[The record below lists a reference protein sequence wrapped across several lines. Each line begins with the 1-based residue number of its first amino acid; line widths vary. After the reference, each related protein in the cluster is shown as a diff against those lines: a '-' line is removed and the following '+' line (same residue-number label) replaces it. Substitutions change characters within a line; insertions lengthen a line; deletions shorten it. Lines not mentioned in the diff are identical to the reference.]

1 MGGVFVAEGS
11 GFSGEGVPDHQ
22 PWTALLGG
30 FELQAELARWLAVSA
45 AVDLVVPFGTR
56 RIQVVDAMRN
66 PTRPRTLT
74 SVAVLV
80 GAGPVLRFF

>member
-1 MGGVFVAEGS
+1 
-11 GFSGEGVPDHQ
+11 
-22 PWTALLGG
+22 
-30 FELQAELARWLAVSA
+30 
-45 AVDLVVPFGTR
+45 LVVPFGTR
-56 RIQVVDAMRN
+56 RIQVRDAFDN